1 MRLSQ
6 YAVLGFFFTTFILAR
21 PAPAQGTKKESA
33 RTPVLVELFTS
44 EGCSS
49 CPPAD
54 RLLQKLDQ
62 SQPIQNAEAVVLSEH
77 VDYWDHDGWR
87 DPFSGS
93 FFTQRQHQYG
103 SRFGLDDVYT
113 PQMVVN
119 GKAQFVGND
128 SARAIQAIAEAARAQ
143 TISVG
148 ISNAM
153 FGNGVL
159 KFRVDAVA
167 PASGKPAE
175 LYVVLA
181 LDRASSH
188 VSAGEN
194 SGRELTHVSVARQFT
209 TLGMIAPGPV
219 FVKDV
224 EFKLSKD
231 WTPGNIRVIAFLQEP
246 GQGAVLG
253 VAVQRVTK

>member
-1 MRLSQ
+1 
-6 YAVLGFFFTTFILAR
+6 
-21 PAPAQGTKKESA
+21 
-33 RTPVLVELFTS
+33 
-44 EGCSS
+44 
-49 CPPAD
+49 
-54 RLLQKLDQ
+54 
-62 SQPIQNAEAVVLSEH
+62 
-77 VDYWDHDGWR
+77 
-87 DPFSGS
+87 
-93 FFTQRQHQYG
+93 
-103 SRFGLDDVYT
+103 
-113 PQMVVN
+113 MVVN

-153 FGNGVL
+153 FDHGVL
-159 KFRVDAVA
+159 KFRVDAAA

-209 TLGMIAPGPV
+209 SLGMIASGPV

>member
-1 MRLSQ
+1 MKFWGPVAIGSL
-6 YAVLGFFFTTFILAR
+6 LLALLLVDLTS
-21 PAPAQGTKKESA
+21 APHPVAAADSA
-33 RTPVLVELFTS
+33 HSPVLVELFTS

-148 ISNAM
+148 LSNAM
-153 FGNGVL
+153 FDHGVL
-159 KFRVDAVA
+159 KFRVDAAA

-181 LDRASSH
+181 L
-188 VSAGEN
+188 
-194 SGRELTHVSVARQFT
+194 
-209 TLGMIAPGPV
+209 
-219 FVKDV
+219 
-224 EFKLSKD
+224 
-231 WTPGNIRVIAFLQEP
+231 
-246 GQGAVLG
+246 
-253 VAVQRVTK
+253 